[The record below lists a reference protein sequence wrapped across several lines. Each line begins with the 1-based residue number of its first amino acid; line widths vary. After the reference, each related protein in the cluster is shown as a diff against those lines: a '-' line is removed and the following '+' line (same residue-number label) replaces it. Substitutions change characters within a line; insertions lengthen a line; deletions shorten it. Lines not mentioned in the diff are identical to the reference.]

1 MDGSLKTALTESL
14 ENGQINGNFNLGKFD
29 QVCYKKKY
37 IFNLFDNKTHKV
49 SHLST

>member
-29 QVCYKKKY
+29 QVCYKKNT
-37 IFNLFDNKTHKV
+37 F
-49 SHLST
+49 